1 MSDKITLLYNVQN
14 EVTVLPN
21 KFIDEYMIKAD
32 GEYVKIYLLILRMQ
46 GMGLPVDV
54 ERIADYLELTRKDV
68 LRALSYWEKAGI
80 LRTGAASE
88 TAATVTGSESMANG
102 ISGDTGTAQTVGT
115 SEKVMATGVTGSDGN
130 TMTAGTSGSDRNT
143 MTAGTSGSDGNI
155 ITSGAPGSDRNTMT
169 AGTSGSAG
177 NIITSGTSGSAGN
190 AMASEAAEQTGAS
203 PSPTITPVPDKNT
216 LSPTEVHASMTNK
229 DLERTI
235 YMAETYIGRPFSTTE
250 LNSFCYIND
259 QLHFSSD
266 LLEYLIEY
274 CVTRGKKSVR
284 YIESVA
290 INWYQ
295 QGITSV
301 QEAKEQSTLYSQNVF
316 PIMKAFG
323 ISNRDPGSAELDYI
337 KKWNSLGLG
346 TDIIIEACSR
356 TLLAT
361 HQASFPYANKIL
373 EDWKRLG
380 VRNTSDIKHL
390 DDKHRSTA
398 SSSSDSAAGYTQG
411 QPRKGSTGA
420 AARKNTATNQF
431 HNFEQRTY
439 DFNDLES
446 RLLDKTRR

>member
-32 GEYVKIYLLILRMQ
+32 GEYVKIYLLILRLQ

-88 TAATVTGSESMANG
+88 TAVTVTGSESLANG
-102 ISGDTGTAQTVGT
+102 ISGDAGTTQAVGT
-115 SEKVMATGVTGSDGN
+115 SEKVMATGITGTAGN

-143 MTAGTSGSDGNI
+143 MTAGTSGSAGNTMTAG
-155 ITSGAPGSDRNTMT
+155 TSGSDRNTMT

-177 NIITSGTSGSAGN
+177 NIITSGTPASAGN
-190 AMASEAAEQTGAS
+190 AMASEAAGQTGAS

-216 LSPTEVHASMTNK
+216 LSPTEVQTSMTNK

-295 QGITSV
+295 QGITTV
-301 QEAKEQSTLYSQNVF
+301 KEAKEQSTLYSQNVF

-390 DDKHRSTA
+390 DDKHHSTA
-398 SSSSDSAAGYTQG
+398 SSSSGSAAGYTQG
-411 QPRKGSTGA
+411 QPRKGSIGA

>member
-32 GEYVKIYLLILRMQ
+32 GEYVKIYLLILRLQ

-54 ERIADYLELTRKDV
+54 ERIADHLELTRKDV

-80 LRTGAASE
+80 LQTGAASE
-88 TAATVTGSESMANG
+88 TAATVTGSESVTNG
-102 ISGDTGTAQTVGT
+102 ISGNAGTTQAVGT
-115 SEKVMATGVTGSDGN
+115 SEKVMATGVTGTDGN

-143 MTAGTSGSDGNI
+143 MT
-155 ITSGAPGSDRNTMT
+155 
-169 AGTSGSAG
+169 
-177 NIITSGTSGSAGN
+177 
-190 AMASEAAEQTGAS
+190 SESTGQTGAS
-203 PSPTITPVPDKNT
+203 LSPTITPVPDKNT
-216 LSPTEVHASMTNK
+216 LSPTEVQASMTNK

-380 VRNTSDIKHL
+380 VIVL
-390 DDKHRSTA
+390 
-398 SSSSDSAAGYTQG
+398 
-411 QPRKGSTGA
+411 
-420 AARKNTATNQF
+420 
-431 HNFEQRTY
+431 
-439 DFNDLES
+439 LL
-446 RLLDKTRR
+446 RLLQVLMPDIHRDSLVKEVLGQLPEKILLRTSSTTLNRERMTLMIWNLVFLIRPGGKLWAFPQDNTRIL

>member
-32 GEYVKIYLLILRMQ
+32 GEYVKIYLLILRLQ

-54 ERIADYLELTRKDV
+54 DHLADHLELTRKDV
-68 LRALSYWEKAGI
+68 LRALSYWEKAG
-80 LRTGAASE
+80 LLQASEPSVPEKTASAAS
-88 TAATVTGSESMANG
+88 
-102 ISGDTGTAQTVGT
+102 TGTQ
-115 SEKVMATGVTGSDGN
+115 K
-130 TMTAGTSGSDRNT
+130 
-143 MTAGTSGSDGNI
+143 
-155 ITSGAPGSDRNTMT
+155 
-169 AGTSGSAG
+169 
-177 NIITSGTSGSAGN
+177 
-190 AMASEAAEQTGAS
+190 GAS
-203 PSPTITPVPDKNT
+203 SQQGTLSPTITSVPEKTT
-216 LSPTEVHASMTNK
+216 LSPTDVENSMKDT

-235 YMAETYIGRPFSTTE
+235 YMAETYIGRPFSTSE

-266 LLEYLIEY
+266 LMEYLIEY
-274 CVTRGKKSVR
+274 CVSRGKKSVR

-398 SSSSDSAAGYTQG
+398 SSSSGSAAGYTQG

>member
-32 GEYVKIYLLILRMQ
+32 GEYVKIYLLILRLQ

-115 SEKVMATGVTGSDGN
+115 SGSD
-130 TMTAGTSGSDRNT
+130 
-143 MTAGTSGSDGNI
+143 
-155 ITSGAPGSDRNTMT
+155 
-169 AGTSGSAG
+169 G
-177 NIITSGTSGSAGN
+177 NIITSGTSGSDGN
-190 AMASEAAEQTGAS
+190 TMASESTGQTGAS
-203 PSPTITPVPDKNT
+203 LSPTITPVPDKNT
-216 LSPTEVHASMTNK
+216 LSPTEVQASMTNK

-398 SSSSDSAAGYTQG
+398 SSSSGSAAGYTQG

>member
-1 MSDKITLLYNVQN
+1 MKTNNLYITLFAALAITACSKDN
-14 EVTVLPN
+14 ELPQGSAKDPN
-21 KFIDEYMIKAD
+21 ADMPDAYTSIAINIPHTTMTKVASGRAID
-32 GEYVKIYLLILRMQ
+32 Q
-46 GMGLPVDV
+46 G
-54 ERIADYLELTRKDV
+54 IADENKVKTLHVFIYDTDAPNTPTVAE
-68 LRALSYWEKAGI
+68 S
-80 LRTGAASE
+80 TGQ
-88 TAATVTGSESMANG
+88 
-102 ISGDTGTAQTVGT
+102 TGT
-115 SEKVMATGVTGSDGN
+115 SL
-130 TMTAGTSGSDRNT
+130 
-143 MTAGTSGSDGNI
+143 
-155 ITSGAPGSDRNTMT
+155 
-169 AGTSGSAG
+169 
-177 NIITSGTSGSAGN
+177 
-190 AMASEAAEQTGAS
+190 
-203 PSPTITPVPDKNT
+203 SPTITPVPDKNT
-216 LSPTEVHASMTNK
+216 LSPTEVQASMTNK

-398 SSSSDSAAGYTQG
+398 SSSSGSAAGYTQV

-420 AARKNTATNQF
+420 AARKNTAANQF

>member
-32 GEYVKIYLLILRMQ
+32 GEYVKIYLLILRLQ

-54 ERIADYLELTRKDV
+54 DRIADHLELTRKDV
-68 LRALSYWEKAGI
+68 LRALSYWEKVGI
-80 LRTGAASE
+80 LQ
-88 TAATVTGSESMANG
+88 
-102 ISGDTGTAQTVGT
+102 TGTAAAEIATTVT
-115 SEKVMATGVTGSDGN
+115 ETEKTVEAN
-130 TMTAGTSGSDRNT
+130 AKTAGQ
-143 MTAGTSGSDGNI
+143 TAG
-155 ITSGAPGSDRNTMT
+155 
-169 AGTSGSAG
+169 
-177 NIITSGTSGSAGN
+177 
-190 AMASEAAEQTGAS
+190 S

-216 LSPTEVHASMTNK
+216 LSPTEVQASMTNK

-274 CVTRGKKSVR
+274 CVSRGKKSVR

-295 QGITSV
+295 QGITTV
-301 QEAKEQSTLYSQNVF
+301 KDAKEQSTLYSQNVF

-390 DDKHRSTA
+390 DDKHRSTTSTA
-398 SSSSDSAAGYTQG
+398 SDSASSASGSANGYAQG
-411 QPRKGSTGA
+411 QARKGTSGTT
-420 AARKNTATNQF
+420 ARKSATTNQF

>member
-32 GEYVKIYLLILRMQ
+32 GEYVKIYLLILRLQ

-54 ERIADYLELTRKDV
+54 ERIADHLELTRKDV

-80 LRTGAASE
+80 LRTGSATAEVATTMAGTEETTAAETAGTIGNAMTAGAAS
-88 TAATVTGSESMANG
+88 
-102 ISGDTGTAQTVGT
+102 T
-115 SEKVMATGVTGSDGN
+115 SGN
-130 TMTAGTSGSDRNT
+130 TMTAEA
-143 MTAGTSGSDGNI
+143 AGT
-155 ITSGAPGSDRNTMT
+155 T
-169 AGTSGSAG
+169 
-177 NIITSGTSGSAGN
+177 GN
-190 AMASEAAEQTGAS
+190 AMGTGVAGTTTSTGMSRQTGAS

-216 LSPTEVHASMTNK
+216 LSPTEVQASMTNK

-295 QGITSV
+295 QGITTV
-301 QEAKEQSTLYSQNVF
+301 KEAKEQSTLYSQNVF

-398 SSSSDSAAGYTQG
+398 SATSESTSSASGSAAGYAQG
-411 QPRKGSTGA
+411 QPRKGNTGA
-420 AARKNTATNQF
+420 AARKSTATNQF

>member
-32 GEYVKIYLLILRMQ
+32 GEYVKIYLLILRLQ

-54 ERIADYLELTRKDV
+54 DRIADHLELTRKDV

-80 LRTGAASE
+80 LRTGA
-88 TAATVTGSESMANG
+88 V
-102 ISGDTGTAQTVGT
+102 
-115 SEKVMATGVTGSDGN
+115 
-130 TMTAGTSGSDRNT
+130 
-143 MTAGTSGSDGNI
+143 
-155 ITSGAPGSDRNTMT
+155 
-169 AGTSGSAG
+169 
-177 NIITSGTSGSAGN
+177 
-190 AMASEAAEQTGAS
+190 ASEAAVTAAETMPTTNAVPESSLDTTRTAGNVTTTGIVGNAMTAEATATPGNGMSDSTTAIRNAIDSIATGTSNTGITGQTGTS

-216 LSPTEVHASMTNK
+216 LSPTEVQASMTNK

-266 LLEYLIEY
+266 LMEYLIEY

-295 QGITSV
+295 QGITTV
-301 QEAKEQSTLYSQNVF
+301 KDAKEQSTLYSQNVF

-398 SSSSDSAAGYTQG
+398 SAASGSASSASGSAAGYAQG
-411 QPRKGSTGA
+411 QARKGTSGTT
-420 AARKNTATNQF
+420 ARKSTSANQF

>member
-1 MSDKITLLYNVQN
+1 MRENITLLYNVQN

-32 GEYVKIYLLILRMQ
+32 GEYVKIYLLILRLQ

-54 ERIADYLELTRKDV
+54 DHLADHLELTHKDV
-68 LRALSYWEKAGI
+68 LRALAYWEKAG
-80 LRTGAASE
+80 LL
-88 TAATVTGSESMANG
+88 
-102 ISGDTGTAQTVGT
+102 
-115 SEKVMATGVTGSDGN
+115 
-130 TMTAGTSGSDRNT
+130 
-143 MTAGTSGSDGNI
+143 
-155 ITSGAPGSDRNTMT
+155 
-169 AGTSGSAG
+169 
-177 NIITSGTSGSAGN
+177 
-190 AMASEAAEQTGAS
+190 QTGQAEKSAQSVQTDSTKS
-203 PSPTITPVPDKNT
+203 PAGSPTITAVPEKNT
-216 LSPTEVHASMTNK
+216 LSPTEVENSMKNT

-266 LLEYLIEY
+266 LMEYLIEY

-295 QGITSV
+295 QGITTV
-301 QEAKEQSTLYSQNVF
+301 KEAKEQSALFSQNVF

-390 DDKHRSTA
+390 DDKHRSSASGTA
-398 SSSSDSAAGYTQG
+398 SASNASGSSGYSQG
-411 QPRKGSTGA
+411 QTHKGSPGT
-420 AARKNTATNQF
+420 AARKNTSTNQF

-439 DFNDLES
+439 DYNDLES

>member
-1 MSDKITLLYNVQN
+1 MNDKITLLYNVQN

-32 GEYVKIYLLILRMQ
+32 GEYVKIYLLILRLQ

-54 ERIADYLELTRKDV
+54 DHLADHLELTRKDV
-68 LRALSYWEKAGI
+68 LRALSYWEKAG
-80 LRTGAASE
+80 LLQ
-88 TAATVTGSESMANG
+88 ATEPSVP
-102 ISGDTGTAQTVGT
+102 
-115 SEKVMATGVTGSDGN
+115 EKT
-130 TMTAGTSGSDRNT
+130 
-143 MTAGTSGSDGNI
+143 
-155 ITSGAPGSDRNTMT
+155 
-169 AGTSGSAG
+169 
-177 NIITSGTSGSAGN
+177 
-190 AMASEAAEQTGAS
+190 
-203 PSPTITPVPDKNT
+203 T
-216 LSPTEVHASMTNK
+216 LSPTDVENSMKDT

-235 YMAETYIGRPFSTTE
+235 YMAETYIGRPFSTSE

-266 LLEYLIEY
+266 LMEYLIEY
-274 CVTRGKKSVR
+274 CVSRGKKSVR

-373 EDWKRLG
+373 EDWKQLG

-398 SSSSDSAAGYTQG
+398 SSSSGSAAGYTQV

-420 AARKNTATNQF
+420 AARKNTAANQF

>member
-32 GEYVKIYLLILRMQ
+32 GEYVKIYLLILRLQ

-54 ERIADYLELTRKDV
+54 ERIADHLELTRKDV

-115 SEKVMATGVTGSDGN
+115 SEKVMVTGSDGN
-130 TMTAGTSGSDRNT
+130 TMTAGTSGSDGNT
-143 MTAGTSGSDGNI
+143 
-155 ITSGAPGSDRNTMT
+155 
-169 AGTSGSAG
+169 
-177 NIITSGTSGSAGN
+177 
-190 AMASEAAEQTGAS
+190 MASESTGQTGAS
-203 PSPTITPVPDKNT
+203 LSPTITPVPDKNT
-216 LSPTEVHASMTNK
+216 LSPTEVQASMTNK

-295 QGITSV
+295 QGITNV

-398 SSSSDSAAGYTQG
+398 SSSSGSAAEYTQG

>member
-32 GEYVKIYLLILRMQ
+32 GEYVKIYLLILRLQ

-54 ERIADYLELTRKDV
+54 ERIADHLELTRKDV

-80 LRTGAASE
+80 LQTGAASE

-102 ISGDTGTAQTVGT
+102 ISGNAGTTQAV
-115 SEKVMATGVTGSDGN
+115 
-130 TMTAGTSGSDRNT
+130 GTSGSDRNT
-143 MTAGTSGSDGNI
+143 MT
-155 ITSGAPGSDRNTMT
+155 
-169 AGTSGSAG
+169 
-177 NIITSGTSGSAGN
+177 
-190 AMASEAAEQTGAS
+190 SESTGQTGAS
-203 PSPTITPVPDKNT
+203 LSPTITPVPDKNT
-216 LSPTEVHASMTNK
+216 LSPTEVQASMTNK

-398 SSSSDSAAGYTQG
+398 SSSSGSAAGYTQG

-420 AARKNTATNQF
+420 AARKNTAANQF

>member
-1 MSDKITLLYNVQN
+1 MNDKITLLYNVQN

-21 KFIDEYMIKAD
+21 KFIDEYMVKAD
-32 GEYVKIYLLILRMQ
+32 GEYVKIYLLILRLQ
-46 GMGLPVDV
+46 GMGLPIDVDQL
-54 ERIADYLELTRKDV
+54 ADQLELTRKDV
-68 LRALSYWEKAGI
+68 LRALSYWEKAG
-80 LRTGAASE
+80 LLQTKAS
-88 TAATVTGSESMANG
+88 
-102 ISGDTGTAQTVGT
+102 
-115 SEKVMATGVTGSDGN
+115 
-130 TMTAGTSGSDRNT
+130 
-143 MTAGTSGSDGNI
+143 
-155 ITSGAPGSDRNTMT
+155 
-169 AGTSGSAG
+169 
-177 NIITSGTSGSAGN
+177 
-190 AMASEAAEQTGAS
+190 ASEAASTAAGSKTA
-203 PSPTITPVPDKNT
+203 PSAGTDGKTADSNAAATPTPTITPVPEKNT
-216 LSPTEVHASMTNK
+216 LSPTEVQASMTDT

-266 LLEYLIEY
+266 LMEYLIEY

-295 QGITSV
+295 QGITTV
-301 QEAKEQSTLYSQNVF
+301 KEAKAQCTLYSQNVF

-380 VRNTSDIKHL
+380 VQNTSDIKHL
-390 DDKHRSTA
+390 DDKHRSTV
-398 SSSSDSAAGYTQG
+398 SSSASVSNSPGTAYSQGQTQG
-411 QPRKGSTGA
+411 QMHKGTSNTATRKSA
-420 AARKNTATNQF
+420 ATNQF

-439 DFNDLES
+439 DYNDLES

>member
-32 GEYVKIYLLILRMQ
+32 GEYVKIYLLILRLQ

-54 ERIADYLELTRKDV
+54 ERIADHLELTRKDV

-80 LRTGAASE
+80 LQTGAASE

-102 ISGDTGTAQTVGT
+102 ISGDTGTTQAV
-115 SEKVMATGVTGSDGN
+115 
-130 TMTAGTSGSDRNT
+130 
-143 MTAGTSGSDGNI
+143 
-155 ITSGAPGSDRNTMT
+155 
-169 AGTSGSAG
+169 GTSGSAG
-177 NIITSGTSGSAGN
+177 NTMPSESTGQTGTSL
-190 AMASEAAEQTGAS
+190 
-203 PSPTITPVPDKNT
+203 SPTITPVPDKNT
-216 LSPTEVHASMTNK
+216 LSPTEVQASMTNK

-398 SSSSDSAAGYTQG
+398 SSSSGSAAGYTQV

-420 AARKNTATNQF
+420 AARKNTAANQF

>member
-32 GEYVKIYLLILRMQ
+32 GEYVKIYLLILRLQ

-54 ERIADYLELTRKDV
+54 ERIADHLELTRKDV

-80 LRTGAASE
+80 LRTGSATAEVATTMAGTE
-88 TAATVTGSESMANG
+88 TTSSVTDNRSNG
-102 ISGDTGTAQTVGT
+102 TIP
-115 SEKVMATGVTGSDGN
+115 VTGSDRDS
-130 TMTAGTSGSDRNT
+130 MVAEV
-143 MTAGTSGSDGNI
+143 
-155 ITSGAPGSDRNTMT
+155 
-169 AGTSGSAG
+169 
-177 NIITSGTSGSAGN
+177 SGTSSTARVTGEGAVASA
-190 AMASEAAEQTGAS
+190 
-203 PSPTITPVPDKNT
+203 PSPTITPVPEKNT
-216 LSPTEVHASMTNK
+216 LSPTEVQASMTDT

-266 LLEYLIEY
+266 LMEYLIEY

-295 QGITSV
+295 QGITTV
-301 QEAKEQSTLYSQNVF
+301 KDAKEQSTLYSQNVF

-390 DDKHRSTA
+390 DDKHRSVTSAASGSASSA
-398 SSSSDSAAGYTQG
+398 SSSSSSYAQG
-411 QPRKGSTGA
+411 QARKGSNGT
-420 AARKNTATNQF
+420 AARKSATTNQF

-446 RLLDKTRR
+446 RLLNKTRR

>member
-1 MSDKITLLYNVQN
+1 
-14 EVTVLPN
+14 
-21 KFIDEYMIKAD
+21 
-32 GEYVKIYLLILRMQ
+32 
-46 GMGLPVDV
+46 
-54 ERIADYLELTRKDV
+54 
-68 LRALSYWEKAGI
+68 
-80 LRTGAASE
+80 
-88 TAATVTGSESMANG
+88 
-102 ISGDTGTAQTVGT
+102 
-115 SEKVMATGVTGSDGN
+115 MATGVTGTDGN

-143 MTAGTSGSDGNI
+143 MT
-155 ITSGAPGSDRNTMT
+155 
-169 AGTSGSAG
+169 
-177 NIITSGTSGSAGN
+177 
-190 AMASEAAEQTGAS
+190 SESTGQTGAS
-203 PSPTITPVPDKNT
+203 LSPTITPVPDKNT
-216 LSPTEVHASMTNK
+216 LSPTEVQASMTNK

-398 SSSSDSAAGYTQG
+398 SSSSGSAAGYTQG

-420 AARKNTATNQF
+420 AARKNTAANQF

>member
-1 MSDKITLLYNVQN
+1 M
-14 EVTVLPN
+14 
-21 KFIDEYMIKAD
+21 
-32 GEYVKIYLLILRMQ
+32 
-46 GMGLPVDV
+46 
-54 ERIADYLELTRKDV
+54 
-68 LRALSYWEKAGI
+68 RALSYWEKAGI

-102 ISGDTGTAQTVGT
+102 ISGNAGTTQAVGT

-130 TMTAGTSGSDRNT
+130 TMASESTGQTGTSL
-143 MTAGTSGSDGNI
+143 
-155 ITSGAPGSDRNTMT
+155 
-169 AGTSGSAG
+169 
-177 NIITSGTSGSAGN
+177 
-190 AMASEAAEQTGAS
+190 
-203 PSPTITPVPDKNT
+203 SPTITPVPDKNT
-216 LSPTEVHASMTNK
+216 LSPTEVQASMTNK

-323 ISNRDPGSAELDYI
+323 VQPDTSGNASGKFSVC
-337 KKWNSLGLG
+337 KQNS
-346 TDIIIEACSR
+346 
-356 TLLAT
+356 
-361 HQASFPYANKIL
+361 
-373 EDWKRLG
+373 
-380 VRNTSDIKHL
+380 
-390 DDKHRSTA
+390 
-398 SSSSDSAAGYTQG
+398 
-411 QPRKGSTGA
+411 
-420 AARKNTATNQF
+420 
-431 HNFEQRTY
+431 
-439 DFNDLES
+439 
-446 RLLDKTRR
+446 

>member
-32 GEYVKIYLLILRMQ
+32 GEYVKIYLLILRLQ

-54 ERIADYLELTRKDV
+54 DRIADHLELTRKDV

-80 LRTGAASE
+80 LRTGSAATE
-88 TAATVTGSESMANG
+88 TAATVTGTETMGNGVSSDIGTRTTPAIGASEKPRTTS
-102 ISGDTGTAQTVGT
+102 TVGN
-115 SEKVMATGVTGSDGN
+115 SMVAGV
-130 TMTAGTSGSDRNT
+130 
-143 MTAGTSGSDGNI
+143 
-155 ITSGAPGSDRNTMT
+155 
-169 AGTSGSAG
+169 SGSAG
-177 NIITSGTSGSAGN
+177 NPMTAGASSTARSSITAG
-190 AMASEAAEQTGAS
+190 ATGQTAAS
-203 PSPTITPVPDKNT
+203 PSPTVTPVPDKNT
-216 LSPTEVHASMTNK
+216 LSPTEVQASMTNK

-266 LLEYLIEY
+266 LMEYLIEY

-295 QGITSV
+295 QGITTV
-301 QEAKEQSTLYSQNVF
+301 KDAKEQSTLYSQNVF

-398 SSSSDSAAGYTQG
+398 SGSASSASGTATGYTG
-411 QPRKGSTGA
+411 QARKGASGTT
-420 AARKNTATNQF
+420 ARKNAAANQF

>member
-1 MSDKITLLYNVQN
+1 MNDKITLLYNVQN

-32 GEYVKIYLLILRMQ
+32 GEYVKIYLLILRLQ

-54 ERIADYLELTRKDV
+54 DRIADHLELTRKDV

-80 LRTGAASE
+80 LQTKVATSEAAVTTTE
-88 TAATVTGSESMANG
+88 TTPAANAV
-102 ISGDTGTAQTVGT
+102 SGDTGTTQTTRTSGNNMAVGI
-115 SEKVMATGVTGSDGN
+115 SGATGNAMTTGSSGTAGN
-130 TMTAGTSGSDRNT
+130 TMAAGVGKT
-143 MTAGTSGSDGNI
+143 
-155 ITSGAPGSDRNTMT
+155 
-169 AGTSGSAG
+169 SAG
-177 NIITSGTSGSAGN
+177 QIS
-190 AMASEAAEQTGAS
+190 S
-203 PSPTITPVPDKNT
+203 PSPTITPVPEKNT
-216 LSPTEVHASMTNK
+216 LSPTEVQASMTNT

-295 QGITSV
+295 QGITTV
-301 QEAKEQSTLYSQNVF
+301 KEAKEQSTLYSQNVF

-390 DDKHRSTA
+390 DDRHRATTSATSGSA
-398 SSSSDSAAGYTQG
+398 SSDSGSVTGYAQG
-411 QPRKGSTGA
+411 QTRKGITGT
-420 AARKNTATNQF
+420 AARKSTSTNQF

>member
-32 GEYVKIYLLILRMQ
+32 GEYVKIYLLILRLQ

-54 ERIADYLELTRKDV
+54 ERIADHLELTRKDV

-80 LRTGAASE
+80 LRTGATAE
-88 TAATVTGSESMANG
+88 TAATVTGTAAMTNG
-102 ISGDTGTAQTVGT
+102 SSDDIETAQAVRA
-115 SEKVMATGVTGSDGN
+115 SEKAMTAGVTGSVGN
-130 TMTAGTSGSDRNT
+130 PM
-143 MTAGTSGSDGNI
+143 
-155 ITSGAPGSDRNTMT
+155 
-169 AGTSGSAG
+169 
-177 NIITSGTSGSAGN
+177 TSGTSGSAGN
-190 AMASEAAEQTGAS
+190 TMTSGVSGSADNAMTARISGSTGTTGQTGAS
-203 PSPTITPVPDKNT
+203 LSPTITPVPDKNT
-216 LSPTEVHASMTNK
+216 LSPTKVQASMTNK

-295 QGITSV
+295 QGITTV
-301 QEAKEQSTLYSQNVF
+301 KEAKEQSTLYSQNVF

-398 SSSSDSAAGYTQG
+398 AATSGSSSSASGSASGYAQG
-411 QPRKGSTGA
+411 QTRKGNTGT

>member
-1 MSDKITLLYNVQN
+1 MNDKITLLYNVQN

-32 GEYVKIYLLILRMQ
+32 GEYVKIYLLILRLQ

-54 ERIADYLELTRKDV
+54 ERIADHLELTRKDV

-102 ISGDTGTAQTVGT
+102 ISGDIGTAQTVGT

-130 TMTAGTSGSDRNT
+130 TMTAGTSGSDGNT
-143 MTAGTSGSDGNI
+143 MIAGTSGSDGNI
-155 ITSGAPGSDRNTMT
+155 ITSG
-169 AGTSGSAG
+169 TSGSDG
-177 NIITSGTSGSAGN
+177 NT
-190 AMASEAAEQTGAS
+190 MASESTGQTGAS
-203 PSPTITPVPDKNT
+203 LSPTITPVPDKNT
-216 LSPTEVHASMTNK
+216 LSPTEVQASMTNK

-373 EDWKRLG
+373 EDCKRLG

-398 SSSSDSAAGYTQG
+398 SSSSGSAAGYTQV

-420 AARKNTATNQF
+420 AARKNTAANQF

>member
-1 MSDKITLLYNVQN
+1 MREKITLLYNMQN
-14 EVTVLPN
+14 EVTVLSN

-32 GEYVKIYLLILRMQ
+32 GEYVKIYLLILRLQ
-46 GMGLPVDV
+46 GMGLPMDVD
-54 ERIADYLELTRKDV
+54 RLADHLELTRKDV
-68 LRALSYWEKAGI
+68 LRALSYWEKEG
-80 LRTGAASE
+80 LLQMGAASE
-88 TAATVTGSESMANG
+88 ATASGTGTEIADSTAASVKADDKVPGQMENSVVKADGARAMTPTTASASIKEVAVS
-102 ISGDTGTAQTVGT
+102 IS
-115 SEKVMATGVTGSDGN
+115 
-130 TMTAGTSGSDRNT
+130 
-143 MTAGTSGSDGNI
+143 
-155 ITSGAPGSDRNTMT
+155 
-169 AGTSGSAG
+169 
-177 NIITSGTSGSAGN
+177 
-190 AMASEAAEQTGAS
+190 
-203 PSPTITPVPDKNT
+203 SPTITAVPEKNT
-216 LSPTEVHASMTNK
+216 LSPTEVENSMKDT

-259 QLHFSSD
+259 QLHFSAD
-266 LLEYLIEY
+266 LMEYLIEY

-301 QEAKEQSTLYSQNVF
+301 KEAKEQSTLYAQNVF

-390 DDKHRSTA
+390 DDKHRSAVSNSASASNSSGAGYSQGQTPGQIRKGTSGTA
-398 SSSSDSAAGYTQG
+398 S
-411 QPRKGSTGA
+411 RKST
-420 AARKNTATNQF
+420 TANQF

-439 DFNDLES
+439 DYNDLES

>member
-32 GEYVKIYLLILRMQ
+32 GEYVKIYLLILRLQ

-54 ERIADYLELTRKDV
+54 ERIADHLELTRKDV

-88 TAATVTGSESMANG
+88 TAVTVTGSESLANG
-102 ISGDTGTAQTVGT
+102 ISGDAGTTQAVGT
-115 SEKVMATGVTGSDGN
+115 SEKVMATGITGTAGN
-130 TMTAGTSGSDRNT
+130 TMTAGISGSDRNT
-143 MTAGTSGSDGNI
+143 MTAGTSGSAG
-155 ITSGAPGSDRNTMT
+155 NTMT

-177 NIITSGTSGSAGN
+177 NIITSGTPASAGN
-190 AMASEAAEQTGAS
+190 AMASEAAGQTGAS
-203 PSPTITPVPDKNT
+203 LSPTITPVPDKNT
-216 LSPTEVHASMTNK
+216 LSPTEVQTSMTNK

-295 QGITSV
+295 QGITTV
-301 QEAKEQSTLYSQNVF
+301 KEAKEQSTLYSQNVF

-398 SSSSDSAAGYTQG
+398 SSSSGSAAGYTQG

>member
-32 GEYVKIYLLILRMQ
+32 GEYVKIYLLILRLQ

-54 ERIADYLELTRKDV
+54 ERIADHLELTRKDV

-80 LRTGAASE
+80 LRTGSAAAE
-88 TAATVTGSESMANG
+88 AAATVAGTETMGNG
-102 ISGDTGTAQTVGT
+102 VSSDIGARTTQSIGA
-115 SEKVMATGVTGSDGN
+115 SEKTRTTGAVGN
-130 TMTAGTSGSDRNT
+130 SMVAEV
-143 MTAGTSGSDGNI
+143 
-155 ITSGAPGSDRNTMT
+155 
-169 AGTSGSAG
+169 SGSAG
-177 NIITSGTSGSAGN
+177 NSMTTGISGVSRNSIV
-190 AMASEAAEQTGAS
+190 TGASSTARNSMTAEATGQTVTS

-216 LSPTEVHASMTNK
+216 LSPTEVQASMTNK

-266 LLEYLIEY
+266 LMEYLIEY

-295 QGITSV
+295 QGITTV
-301 QEAKEQSTLYSQNVF
+301 KDAKEQSTLYSQNVF

-398 SSSSDSAAGYTQG
+398 SGSASSASGTAAGYAQG
-411 QPRKGSTGA
+411 QARKGASGTT
-420 AARKNTATNQF
+420 ARKSTSANQF

>member
-32 GEYVKIYLLILRMQ
+32 GEYVKIYLLILRLQ

-54 ERIADYLELTRKDV
+54 DRIADHLELTRKDV

-80 LRTGAASE
+80 LRTDSAAAE
-88 TAATVTGSESMANG
+88 AATTVTGTETMGNG
-102 ISGDTGTAQTVGT
+102 VSSDIGTRTTQAIGA
-115 SEKVMATGVTGSDGN
+115 SEKTMATGATGAVGN
-130 TMTAGTSGSDRNT
+130 SMVAGV
-143 MTAGTSGSDGNI
+143 
-155 ITSGAPGSDRNTMT
+155 
-169 AGTSGSAG
+169 SGSAG
-177 NIITSGTSGSAGN
+177 NSMTAGISGVAGN
-190 AMASEAAEQTGAS
+190 SMVAEASSTARSSMTARATGQTAVS
-203 PSPTITPVPDKNT
+203 PSPTVTPVPDKNT
-216 LSPTEVHASMTNK
+216 LSPTEVQASMTNK

-266 LLEYLIEY
+266 LMEYLIEY

-295 QGITSV
+295 QGITTV
-301 QEAKEQSTLYSQNVF
+301 KDAKEQSTLYSQNVF

-398 SSSSDSAAGYTQG
+398 SGSASSASGAAAGYAQG
-411 QPRKGSTGA
+411 QARKGASGTT
-420 AARKNTATNQF
+420 ARKSATANQF

>member
-32 GEYVKIYLLILRMQ
+32 GEYVKIYLLILRLQ

-115 SEKVMATGVTGSDGN
+115 SGSD
-130 TMTAGTSGSDRNT
+130 
-143 MTAGTSGSDGNI
+143 
-155 ITSGAPGSDRNTMT
+155 
-169 AGTSGSAG
+169 G
-177 NIITSGTSGSAGN
+177 NIITSGTSGSDGN
-190 AMASEAAEQTGAS
+190 TMASESTGQTGAS
-203 PSPTITPVPDKNT
+203 LSPTITPVPDKNT
-216 LSPTEVHASMTNK
+216 LSPTEVQASMTNK

-295 QGITSV
+295 QGITNV

-398 SSSSDSAAGYTQG
+398 SSSSGSAAEYTQG

>member
-32 GEYVKIYLLILRMQ
+32 GEYVKIYLLILRLQ

-54 ERIADYLELTRKDV
+54 DRIADHLELTRKDV

-80 LRTGAASE
+80 LQTK
-88 TAATVTGSESMANG
+88 AATSEAAVTTTESTPMANAV
-102 ISGDTGTAQTVGT
+102 SGDTGTTQTSRT
-115 SEKVMATGVTGSDGN
+115 SEN
-130 TMTAGTSGSDRNT
+130 TMTSRDTGTT
-143 MTAGTSGSDGNI
+143 
-155 ITSGAPGSDRNTMT
+155 
-169 AGTSGSAG
+169 GSAIAG
-177 NIITSGTSGSAGN
+177 GT
-190 AMASEAAEQTGAS
+190 ASNTGMPGQTEVS
-203 PSPTITPVPDKNT
+203 PSPTITPVPPKNP
-216 LSPTEVHASMTNK
+216 LSPTEVQASMTNT

-295 QGITSV
+295 QGITTV
-301 QEAKEQSTLYSQNVF
+301 KEAKEQSTLYSQNVF

-390 DDKHRSTA
+390 DDRHRATTSATSGSA
-398 SSSSDSAAGYTQG
+398 SSDSDSVSGYAQG
-411 QPRKGSTGA
+411 QTRKGNTGT
-420 AARKNTATNQF
+420 AARKSTSTNQF

>member
-1 MSDKITLLYNVQN
+1 MSEKITLLYNVQN

-32 GEYVKIYLLILRMQ
+32 GEYVKIYLLILRLQ
-46 GMGLPVDV
+46 GMGLPIDVDHL
-54 ERIADYLELTRKDV
+54 ADHLELTHKDV
-68 LRALSYWEKAGI
+68 LRALAYWEKVGLLQTGQTESSVQPA
-80 LRTGAASE
+80 RTDSAASSANGVSQMA
-88 TAATVTGSESMANG
+88 AATSMETTASVKSSTSTGLSAGSSTGSSAS
-102 ISGDTGTAQTVGT
+102 SGLPTG
-115 SEKVMATGVTGSDGN
+115 
-130 TMTAGTSGSDRNT
+130 
-143 MTAGTSGSDGNI
+143 
-155 ITSGAPGSDRNTMT
+155 
-169 AGTSGSAG
+169 
-177 NIITSGTSGSAGN
+177 
-190 AMASEAAEQTGAS
+190 
-203 PSPTITPVPDKNT
+203 SPTITAVPEKNT
-216 LSPTEVHASMTNK
+216 LSPTEVENSMKDT

-266 LLEYLIEY
+266 LMEYLIEY

-295 QGITSV
+295 QGITTV
-301 QEAKEQSTLYSQNVF
+301 KEAKEQSTLFSQNVF

-390 DDKHRSTA
+390 DDKHRSVA
-398 SSSSDSAAGYTQG
+398 SGSASAAGTSGASGYSQG
-411 QPRKGSTGA
+411 QTRKGASGT
-420 AARKNTATNQF
+420 AARKNTSTNQF

-439 DFNDLES
+439 DYNDLES

>member
-32 GEYVKIYLLILRMQ
+32 GEYVKIYLLILRLQ

-54 ERIADYLELTRKDV
+54 ERIADHLELTRKDV

-88 TAATVTGSESMANG
+88 TAATVTGSESVANG
-102 ISGDTGTAQTVGT
+102 ISGDAGTAQAV
-115 SEKVMATGVTGSDGN
+115 
-130 TMTAGTSGSDRNT
+130 GTSGSDRNT
-143 MTAGTSGSDGNI
+143 MTAGTSGSDGN
-155 ITSGAPGSDRNTMT
+155 TMT
-169 AGTSGSAG
+169 A
-177 NIITSGTSGSAGN
+177 GTSGSAGN
-190 AMASEAAEQTGAS
+190 AMASEAAGQTGTS

-216 LSPTEVHASMTNK
+216 LSPTEVQASMTNK

-398 SSSSDSAAGYTQG
+398 SSSASSSSGSAAGYTQG

>member
-1 MSDKITLLYNVQN
+1 MNDKITLLYNVQN

-32 GEYVKIYLLILRMQ
+32 GEYVKIYLLILRLQ

-54 ERIADYLELTRKDV
+54 DHLADHLELTRKDV
-68 LRALSYWEKAGI
+68 LRALSYWEKAG
-80 LRTGAASE
+80 LLQAAEPSVPDK
-88 TAATVTGSESMANG
+88 TAPSASTVT
-102 ISGDTGTAQTVGT
+102 Q
-115 SEKVMATGVTGSDGN
+115 K
-130 TMTAGTSGSDRNT
+130 
-143 MTAGTSGSDGNI
+143 
-155 ITSGAPGSDRNTMT
+155 
-169 AGTSGSAG
+169 
-177 NIITSGTSGSAGN
+177 
-190 AMASEAAEQTGAS
+190 GAS
-203 PSPTITPVPDKNT
+203 SQHGTTPSPTITSVPEKTT
-216 LSPTEVHASMTNK
+216 LSPTDVENSMKDT

-235 YMAETYIGRPFSTTE
+235 YMAETYIGRPFSTSE

-266 LLEYLIEY
+266 LMEYLIEY
-274 CVTRGKKSVR
+274 CVSRGKKSVR

-380 VRNTSDIKHL
+380 VRSTSDIKHL
-390 DDKHRSTA
+390 DDKHRSSNAA
-398 SSSSDSAAGYTQG
+398 SLASTSSAGYAKG
-411 QPRKGSTGA
+411 QPRKVMTGT
-420 AARKNTATNQF
+420 AARKNTSNTSANQF

-439 DFNDLES
+439 DYSDLES

>member
-32 GEYVKIYLLILRMQ
+32 GEYVKIYLLILRLQ

-54 ERIADYLELTRKDV
+54 ERIADHLELTRKDV

-80 LRTGAASE
+80 LQTG
-88 TAATVTGSESMANG
+88 AATVTGSESVTNG

-130 TMTAGTSGSDRNT
+130 TMTAGTSGSDGNT
-143 MTAGTSGSDGNI
+143 MIAGTSGSDGNI
-155 ITSGAPGSDRNTMT
+155 ITSGASL
-169 AGTSGSAG
+169 
-177 NIITSGTSGSAGN
+177 
-190 AMASEAAEQTGAS
+190 
-203 PSPTITPVPDKNT
+203 SPTITPVPDKNT
-216 LSPTEVHASMTNK
+216 LSPTEVQTSMTNK

-398 SSSSDSAAGYTQG
+398 SSSSGSAAGYTQG
-411 QPRKGSTGA
+411 QPRKGSIGA